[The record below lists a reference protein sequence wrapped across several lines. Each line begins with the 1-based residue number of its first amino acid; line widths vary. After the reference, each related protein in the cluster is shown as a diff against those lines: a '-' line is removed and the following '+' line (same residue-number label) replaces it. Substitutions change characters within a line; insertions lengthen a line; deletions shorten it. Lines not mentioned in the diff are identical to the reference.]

1 MSTES
6 LQRIESHQPTESHEQ
21 YYVPAQSKWPIIAT
35 VALLITVYGLGSW
48 FNDLSAERDESN
60 GPLIFFIGAL
70 LIAYMMFGW
79 FGAVVRESRSG
90 LYSAQMDRSF
100 RWGMMWFIFSEVM
113 FFAAFFGTLFYIRYW
128 VGPWLGGEGDK
139 GVSNMLWPGFEY
151 TWPLLN
157 NPDPKLYPAPEG
169 VISAWGLPLINT
181 ILLVSSSFTL
191 TWAHHALKKGNRKH
205 LKIGLGLTV
214 LLGAAFLALQIEE
227 YIHAYSELGLTLGS
241 GIYGA
246 TFFMLT
252 GFHGAH
258 VTIGA
263 IILTV
268 MLVRILRGHFNAEH
282 HFGFEAAAW
291 YWHFVDVVWLGL
303 FIFVYV
309 L

>member
-1 MSTES
+1 MSQQT
-6 LQRIESHQPTESHEQ
+6 TTHEN

-35 VALLITVYGLGSW
+35 VALLITVFGLGTW
-48 FNDLSAERDESN
+48 FNDLKADRAESN
-60 GPLIFFIGAL
+60 GPLIFFVGAL

-79 FGAVVRESRSG
+79 FGAVVREGRAG

-100 RWGMMWFIFSEVM
+100 RWGMSWFIFSEVM
-113 FFAAFFGTLFYIRYW
+113 FFLAFFGVLFYIRYW

-139 GVSNMLWPGFEY
+139 GVSNMLWPNFEY

-169 VISAWGLPLINT
+169 TIGAFGLPLINT
-181 ILLVSSSFTL
+181 ILLVTSSFTL
-191 TWAHHALKKGNRKH
+191 TWAHHALRKGNRKH
-205 LKIGLGLTV
+205 LKLGLGLTV
-214 LLGAAFLALQIEE
+214 LLGASFLALQIEE
-227 YIHAYSELGLTLGS
+227 YIHAYTELGLTLGS

-263 IILTV
+263 IILSI
-268 MLVRILRGHFNAEH
+268 MLVRSFRGHFTPEQ

-291 YWHFVDVVWLGL
+291 YWHFVDVVWIGL

>member
-1 MSTES
+1 MS
-6 LQRIESHQPTESHEQ
+6 QPTPVHEP

-35 VALLITVYGLGSW
+35 AALLITVFGLGTW
-48 FNDLSAERDESN
+48 FNDLKADRAESH
-60 GPLIFFIGAL
+60 GPWIFFVGAL

-79 FGAVVRESRSG
+79 FGSVVREGRAG

-100 RWGMMWFIFSEVM
+100 RWGMSWFIFSEVM
-113 FFAAFFGTLFYIRYW
+113 FFLAFFGVLFYVRYW

-139 GVSNMLWPGFEY
+139 GVSNMLWPNFEY
-151 TWPLLN
+151 SWPLLN

-169 VISAWGLPLINT
+169 TIGPWGLPLVNT
-181 ILLVSSSFTL
+181 ILLVTSSFTL
-191 TWAHHALKKGNRKH
+191 TWAHHALRRGDRKQ
-205 LKIGLGLTV
+205 LKLGLGLTV
-214 LLGAAFLALQIEE
+214 LLGASFLSLQIEE
-227 YIHAYSELGLTLGS
+227 YLHAYTELGLTLGS

-263 IILTV
+263 IMLTV
-268 MLVRILRGHFNAEH
+268 MLVRSFRNHFTPEQ

-291 YWHFVDVVWLGL
+291 YWHFVDVVWIGL

>member
-1 MSTES
+1 MSQQT
-6 LQRIESHQPTESHEQ
+6 THEQ
-21 YYVPAQSKWPIIAT
+21 YYVPDQSKWPIIAT
-35 VALLITVYGLGSW
+35 IALLVTFYGLGSW
-48 FNDLSAERDESN
+48 FNDLKAARDSSN
-60 GPLIFFIGAL
+60 GPLIFFAGAL

-79 FGAVVRESRSG
+79 FGAVVKESRAG

-100 RWGMMWFIFSEVM
+100 RWGMSWFIFSEVM
-113 FFAAFFGTLFYIRYW
+113 FFAAFFGALFYIRYW
-128 VGPWLGGEGDK
+128 TGPWLAGEGDK
-139 GVSNMLWPGFEY
+139 GISNMLWPGFEY
-151 TWPLLN
+151 SWPLLN

-169 VISAWGLPLINT
+169 TISAWGLPLINT

-191 TWAHHALKKGNRKH
+191 TWAHHALRKNNRQH

-214 LLGAAFLALQIEE
+214 LLGVAFLILQIEE
-227 YIHAYSELGLTLGS
+227 YVHAYTELGLTLGS

-258 VTIGA
+258 VTMGA

-268 MLVRILRGHFNAEH
+268 MLVRILRGHFSPEQ

-291 YWHFVDVVWLGL
+291 YWHFVDVVWIAL
-303 FIFVYV
+303 FVFVYV
-309 L
+309 I